1 MEEGRPRRPFSLP
14 STQYSRP
21 HKGGREEGERGRQ
34 AASEEEVVKERQ
46 TVRANSVFETCQVE
60 GREERGEGK
69 VRRRRRG
76 ACLWRRGEREST
88 WKTGELEGQ
97 GAPIWTRAFGGF
109 GYGELP

>member
-60 GREERGEGK
+60 GRGGKAKSDGGGAVPVSGGEGRGR
-69 VRRRRRG
+69 VRGRLESSRG
-76 ACLWRRGEREST
+76 RTLR
-88 WKTGELEGQ
+88 
-97 GAPIWTRAFGGF
+97 FGF
-109 GYGELP
+109 GPLADLDTVNSRN

>member
-60 GREERGEGK
+60 GREGEGGRQSQTAEARCLSLAEGGEGEY
-69 VRRRRRG
+69 VEDWRARG
-76 ACLWRRGEREST
+76 AGRSDLDSGLWR
-88 WKTGELEGQ
+88 
-97 GAPIWTRAFGGF
+97 IWIR
-109 GYGELP
+109 